1 MINQIFKNTFVY
13 NYFSILLNSDK
24 RFPQSI
30 IFEGFDTIMQ
40 YFFSLELARILNCT
54 GDKTPSCSCTNCNWI
69 RENRHPAVVNV
80 TPVDFKEDGTKTVI
94 SVKQIEKVT
103 SLILETSDY
112 HRFFI
117 FSNAKTSKIQE
128 NEQKQLS
135 KYLNAGFKIN
145 KEDWLPAPIN
155 KKILQEEASNAL
167 LKSTEEAPNKVTFIF
182 LANSREDI
190 ISTIVSRSLV
200 FKTPV
205 SIEKSQINIS
215 SFFQNY
221 PDLPISDAM
230 KTSTEIL
237 SYIEENGLSHIEFLD
252 SAEEFF
258 VNLLRQNAKNNQI
271 FNLISSD
278 IKKVQLAKKHLAA
291 TITPNNTF
299 ENLFISISNEGR
311 NL

>member
-13 NYFSILLNSDK
+13 NYFSILLNSNK

-167 LKSTEEAPNKVTFIF
+167 LKSTEEAPNKVTFVF

-215 SFFQNY
+215 SFFKNY

-230 KTSTEIL
+230 KTFTEIL

-252 SAEEFF
+252 VVEEFF

-291 TITPNNTF
+291 TITPNNAF

>member
-13 NYFSILLNSDK
+13 NYFSILLNSNK

-30 IFEGFDTIMQ
+30 IFDGFDTIMQ

-54 GDKTPSCSCTNCNWI
+54 GDKTPGCNCTNCNWI

-103 SLILETSDY
+103 SLILEASDY

-167 LKSTEEAPNKVTFIF
+167 LKSTEEAPNKVTFVF

-215 SFFQNY
+215 SFFKNY

>member
-30 IFEGFDTIMQ
+30 VFEGFDTIMQ

-54 GDKTPSCSCTNCNWI
+54 GDKTPSCNCTNCNWI

-103 SLILETSDY
+103 SLILEASDY

-117 FSNAKTSKIQE
+117 FSNVKTSKIQE

-205 SIEKSQINIS
+205 SIEKSQINVS
-215 SFFQNY
+215 SYFKNY

-230 KTSTEIL
+230 KTYPEIL
-237 SYIEENGLSHIEFLD
+237 SNIEENGLSHIEFLD
-252 SAEEFF
+252 VVEEFF

-278 IKKVQLAKKHLAA
+278 IKKVQLAKKHLMA
-291 TITPNNTF
+291 TIAPNNAF

>member
-13 NYFSILLNSDK
+13 NYFSILLNSNK

-103 SLILETSDY
+103 SLILEASDY

-167 LKSTEEAPNKVTFIF
+167 LKSTEEAPNKVTFVF

-215 SFFQNY
+215 SFFKNY

>member
-13 NYFSILLNSDK
+13 NYFSILLNSNK

-117 FSNAKTSKIQE
+117 FSNVKTSKIQE

-167 LKSTEEAPNKVTFIF
+167 LKSTEEAPNKVTFVF

-215 SFFQNY
+215 SFFKNY

-237 SYIEENGLSHIEFLD
+237 SYVEENGLSHIEFLD

-291 TITPNNTF
+291 TITPNNVF

>member
-13 NYFSILLNSDK
+13 NYFSILLNSNK

-54 GDKTPSCSCTNCNWI
+54 GDKTPSCNCTNCNWI

-167 LKSTEEAPNKVTFIF
+167 LKSTEEAPNKVTFVF

-205 SIEKSQINIS
+205 SIEKSQINVS
-215 SFFQNY
+215 SFFKNY